1 MPTRAPRTPP
11 TLVFALLLAAPVA
24 AQDDPAPVEPP
35 PAEAPVEEPAVE
47 EPAVEEP
54 AEPSTESMAAAQE
67 LMTVM
72 DLGAV
77 TRATTETM
85 LENMFAQNPSLEAF
99 RDVFMTFFDEH
110 LRWEDLRDD
119 YARLYAEVYTPE
131 ELRALAEF
139 YQTPLGIRLLETT
152 PVVSARGTQIGEAA
166 IQPHLPELQRRLSEA
181 MEATL
186 GSPEQ

>member
-1 MPTRAPRTPP
+1 MPICIPRT
-11 TLVFALLLAAPVA
+11 LSSLILALLLAGPAA
-24 AQDDPAPVEPP
+24 AQDDPPPVEPP
-35 PAEAPVEEPAVE
+35 PAEEPVEEPLE
-47 EPAVEEP
+47 EPAAP
-54 AEPSTESMAAAQE
+54 APEAIAAARD
-67 LMTVM
+67 LMMVM

-77 TRATTETM
+77 SRATTETM
-85 LENMFAQNPSLEAF
+85 LETMFAQNPSLEEY

-119 YARLYAEVYTPE
+119 YARVYAEVYTPQE
-131 ELRALAEF
+131 MRDLAEF

-152 PVVSARGTQIGEAA
+152 PAVSARSSQIAEAA

-181 MEATL
+181 MEATM

>member
-1 MPTRAPRTPP
+1 MPIRIPRT
-11 TLVFALLLAAPVA
+11 LAGVSVALLLAGPAA
-24 AQDDPAPVEPP
+24 AQDDPTPVEPP
-35 PAEAPVEEPAVE
+35 PVEESVEEP
-47 EPAVEEP
+47 VEEP
-54 AEPSTESMAAAQE
+54 AEPSPEAIAAAMD

-77 TRATTETM
+77 SRATTETM
-85 LENMFAQNPSLEAF
+85 LENMFAQNPALEEY

-119 YARLYAEVYTPE
+119 YARVYAEVYTPE
-131 ELRALAEF
+131 EMRDLAEF

-152 PVVSARGTQIGEAA
+152 PAVSARSSQIAEAA

-181 MEATL
+181 MEASV
-186 GSPEQ
+186 GSLEQ